1 MVPVKNYR
9 KNHNNVW
16 FPSFF
21 DDFFNDDF
29 VGVPVAKQFSAPAV
43 NIKETEKEYEI
54 QVAAPGMAKEDF
66 KINIDD
72 NNELVISFEKKSKS
86 ENNDENA
93 RNEKNEK
100 KATWLR
106 REFSYSSYSQAFQ
119 IPEDVDE
126 KKISAKMENG
136 VLVLALPKKEVAE
149 QTPSTR
155 QISIE

>member
-9 KNHNNVW
+9 RNHSNW
-16 FPSFF
+16 LPSFF

-29 VGVPVAKQFSAPAV
+29 IGVPVAKQFSAPAV
-43 NIKETEKEYEI
+43 NIKETDKDYEI

-66 KINIDD
+66 KINIDE
-72 NNELVISFEKKSKS
+72 NNELVISFEKKSES
-86 ENNDENA
+86 QNGNENGKEEN
-93 RNEKNEK
+93 KK

-136 VLVLALPKKEVAE
+136 VLALSLPKKEVAE
-149 QTPSTR
+149 QTPATR
-155 QISIE
+155 QISIQ